1 MGSIYRLKGSNTDE
15 SIGSIFISTPDKPN
29 KIILVNPTYSKEF
42 KETEKLYNGQCRVC
56 FYINPK
62 YKKMLKEQSLKH
74 GSLSKVCSDII
85 KQHFKAYK

>member
-1 MGSIYRLKGSNTDE
+1 MIKN
-15 SIGSIFISTPDKPN
+15 
-29 KIILVNPTYSKEF
+29 
-42 KETEKLYNGQCRVC
+42 TEKLYNGQCRVC

-85 KQHFKAYK
+85 KQHFKAYKP

>member
-1 MGSIYRLKGSNTDE
+1 LQIKKRLF
-15 SIGSIFISTPDKPN
+15 IFIARF
-29 KIILVNPTYSKEF
+29 KIVFLKMIKN
-42 KETEKLYNGQCRVC
+42 TEKLYNGQCRVC

-62 YKKMLKEQSLKH
+62 YKKMLKEQSFKH